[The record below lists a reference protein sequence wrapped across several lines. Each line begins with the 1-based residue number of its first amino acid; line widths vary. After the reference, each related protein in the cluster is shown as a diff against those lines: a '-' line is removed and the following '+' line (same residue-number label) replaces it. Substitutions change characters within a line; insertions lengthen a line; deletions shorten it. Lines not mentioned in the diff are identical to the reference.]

1 MTLFSSTNLVNNIFF
16 TGIII
21 VLSQNKSSEIFTLRS
36 ADFVQFFQLSH
47 DGSFQELIHL
57 HLPELTGLMDVGSE
71 IPGIFHLQT
80 PAP

>member
-1 MTLFSSTNLVNNIFF
+1 MITNWLCRKK
-16 TGIII
+16 G
-21 VLSQNKSSEIFTLRS
+21 LRS

-57 HLPELTGLMDVGSE
+57 HLPELTGLMDVDSE